1 MNQEFVLIL
10 FQVIVL
16 LMAFSVHESA
26 HAYVA
31 MRLGDPT
38 AYMLGRV
45 TLNPL
50 KHIDPLGSVIVPLI
64 SAVYGWGMIGWA
76 KPCPVTT
83 RNFRHVKRDDIL
95 VSLAGPASNLAMATG
110 ALILLLVFKHAMA
123 GGGLAVATAM
133 DLARHRPMYGNETLP
148 TLFPLILL
156 LYFAVLINLLLF
168 VFNLIPIP
176 PLDGSH
182 VLRQFLPYRVEQ
194 VYSRIGGYALLL
206 IFLFGGSVIGVFYY
220 PLLNAFDGLLLS
232 L

>member
-1 MNQEFVLIL
+1 
-10 FQVIVL
+10 
-16 LMAFSVHESA
+16 
-26 HAYVA
+26 
-31 MRLGDPT
+31 
-38 AYMLGRV
+38 
-45 TLNPL
+45 
-50 KHIDPLGSVIVPLI
+50 
-64 SAVYGWGMIGWA
+64 
-76 KPCPVTT
+76 
-83 RNFRHVKRDDIL
+83 
-95 VSLAGPASNLAMATG
+95 
-110 ALILLLVFKHAMA
+110 LVFKHAMA